1 MICRPDKTAV
11 IQRNYHAMST
21 NSAVLSPQIRGRSR
35 PFRSLLVAVA
45 GALIFMGFTA
55 PRVDAVVVSY
65 FNFEDSIAPTPS
77 NKNGTVDLVPDK
89 TIAAGGDN
97 AGGGVEVSTTNLTIT
112 TPGLEAVTPGLLI
125 NRTTSPA
132 DQDTADPGF
141 ALNLSSTGNGSAT
154 ISFGVNLQFY
164 AGLSLSFATN
174 NNGNGY
180 RQVQLS
186 WSGAVS
192 GSLPVQNMPTNAM
205 ATPVTFD
212 LTGTNLNGNGTD
224 FKFVTFTLTFTNG
237 QSNGVDLQTVI
248 DNIRLDANIVVPEPA
263 TVVGGLLGVFGLC
276 WHQRGRLVRFLR
288 LRPA

>member
-1 MICRPDKTAV
+1 M
-11 IQRNYHAMST
+11 NT

-45 GALIFMGFTA
+45 GALIFMGFMV
-55 PRVDAVVVSY
+55 PRVDAFVVSY
-65 FNFEDSIAPTPS
+65 FNFEDAPTTGSP
-77 NKNGTVDLVPDK
+77 VDLTPDK
-89 TIAAGGDN
+89 TAAAGGNN
-97 AGGGVEVSTTNLTIT
+97 AGGGIEVTTTNLTIVDT
-112 TPGLEAVTPGLLI
+112 GGLVASTPGLLA

-132 DQDTADPGF
+132 DQDTADPGL
-141 ALNLSSTGNGSAT
+141 AVNLSRSSKSDAS

-164 AGLSLSFATN
+164 QGLSLSFATN

-180 RQVQLS
+180 GDVTLS

-192 GSLPVQNMPTNAM
+192 GSLPTVAMPTGAGI
-205 ATPVTFD
+205 VTFD
-212 LTGTNLNGNGTD
+212 LTGTNLDGNGTT
-224 FKFVTFTLTFTNG
+224 FKFVTFTLTFSNG